1 MRPSARRGIAVVS
14 IAWVILVALLVAW
27 NEIWA
32 PTFVQMTPAKAIAPP
47 PGAGEAPQM
56 AGSFCDRFDAS
67 PHPRRLLGRFRHP
80 QQGEIPTEA
89 AFDPSGPARINGALM
104 MDIQPVR
111 DCTVTLRL
119 ERGGGSTERPG
130 GLVALFARCS
140 DREKPFQSGCVFEW
154 DMAAGKQR
162 LWSQGQMLSECAA
175 PGDVLPH
182 TMSFA
187 LAGDSLQAS
196 VDGRVVLTATDAHSG
211 LGTVGLAGH
220 GNPRPVF
227 RSLEMTLPSDETGAS
242 LGPIDVGGPFAIT
255 EEFEHPPESESGN
268 GAAMRAPKRRGHAGV
283 HHEWFISSVDGY
295 GSLEEHDGIDDMPSA
310 IVVRGIVYCA
320 IDSKNAARCVIRT
333 RLGDIPRKQYGTDI
347 TAVDTQ
353 RSGSVDSLL
362 VRVRDAA
369 HPWLACYELAY
380 NWDSNTLEL
389 IRRDQALVP
398 EPYGMRSKPAGV
410 PTILGIAHPQTSLH
424 GATIWLAARDTHLA
438 AGTGEQI
445 LISATDAIYPR
456 GYVGFGSPPEI
467 PAIFQHV
474 EMEGSP

>member
-1 MRPSARRGIAVVS
+1 MKPSARRTIAAIS

-32 PTFVQMTPAKAIAPP
+32 PTFVQAPPAKASATSHE
-47 PGAGEAPQM
+47 AGEVIQM
-56 AGSFCDRFDAS
+56 AGSFSDHFDGS
-67 PHPRRLLGRFRHP
+67 PHPRRFLGGFRHP
-80 QQGEIPTEA
+80 QQGEIAMEA
-89 AFDPSGPARINGALM
+89 AFDPSGPARVNGALM
-104 MDIQPVR
+104 MDIQPVK
-111 DCTVTLRL
+111 DCTVTVHF

-130 GLVALFARCS
+130 GLVALFARCN
-140 DREKPFQSGCVFEW
+140 DRGKPYQAGCAFEW
-154 DMAAGKQR
+154 DTAAGKQR
-162 LWSQGQMLSECAA
+162 LWSQGRMLSECAA

-187 LAGDSLQAS
+187 LAGDSLQAF
-196 VDGRVVLTATDAHSG
+196 VDGKVVLKATDARSG

-227 RSLEMTLPSDETGAS
+227 QSLEMTLPNGENGDGS
-242 LGPIDVGGPFAIT
+242 GPIDVGGPFAIT
-255 EEFEHPPESESGN
+255 EECEHSRAPESDG
-268 GAAMRAPKRRGHAGV
+268 GAVRDAPKRRGHAGV

-310 IVVRGIVYCA
+310 IVLRGIVYCA

-333 RLGDIPRKQYGTDI
+333 RLGDIPRKQYGTDVVM
-347 TAVDTQ
+347 VDTQ
-353 RSGSVDSLL
+353 RAGSVDSIL

-389 IRRDQALVP
+389 IRRDQALIP
-398 EPYGMRSKPAGV
+398 EPYGMAAKRGGI
-410 PTILGIAHPQTSLH
+410 PTILGMAHPQASLH

-438 AGTGEQI
+438 AGAGEQI
-445 LISATDAIYPR
+445 LVSATDATYPR
-456 GYVGFGSPPEI
+456 GYVGFGSPPDT
-467 PAIFQHV
+467 PSIFQHV
-474 EMEGSP
+474 EMEGSQ